1 MKYTK
6 PEISARGSALGAI
19 QSSQPK
25 PLGNMWDAPVQNYT
39 ATSNAYEAD
48 E

>member
-1 MKYTK
+1 MKYSK
-6 PEISARGSALGAI
+6 PEIGVRGSALVAI
-19 QSSQPK
+19 RSSHPK
-25 PLGNMWDAPVQNYT
+25 PLGNMWDAAMENYT